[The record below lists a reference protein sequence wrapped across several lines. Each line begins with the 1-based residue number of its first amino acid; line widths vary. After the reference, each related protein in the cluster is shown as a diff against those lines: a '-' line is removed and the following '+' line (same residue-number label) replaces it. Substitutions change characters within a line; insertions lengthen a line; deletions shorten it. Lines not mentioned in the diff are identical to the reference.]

1 MWYSPEFADGG
12 TDMLRARAATSGRLR
27 LRALRS
33 YVAGASFADVSA
45 ATIGRVAVSA
55 TDITDSGAPGAPRDH
70 TIGTKSVV
78 LESDDA
84 GTTLCWAITDETDS
98 KVLLAGLA
106 SVPADKLP
114 LRAGGTLLVAASVI
128 ARHLQA

>member
-45 ATIGRVAVSA
+45 ATLGRVAVSP

-70 TIGTKSVV
+70 VIAAKSVA
-78 LESDDA
+78 LESDDP
-84 GTTLCWAITDETDS
+84 GTTLRWAITDETES
-98 KVLLAGLA
+98 QVLLAGLA
-106 SVPADKLP
+106 SVPEEQRP
-114 LRAGGTLLVAASVI
+114 LRAGGALVMPASVI